1 MRTARVVLL
10 MAAALVV
17 VCLPA
22 LGQSVISAQSGLVH
36 YVEGKVFVGDSR
48 ADPKFGQFP
57 QLKENE
63 VLRTELGR
71 VEVLLNPGVFLRLA
85 EESSMQMLSTR
96 LTDCRVELLQGSM
109 VIEAPETDQ
118 DSSAVTVVY
127 KDTTIW
133 LPEKGVYRFDTEP
146 AQLRVFGGEAV
157 VSARGQKVVVKK
169 GKLLLLDGTMIAEK
183 FDTAQTDALDR
194 WSRRRAEYLAMAN
207 ISAAKQ
213 IADSG
218 VYWTRRGWWWNPYF
232 GMYTYVPL
240 RGTYYSPYGW
250 SFWSP
255 GNVYTVFYVPPTYHS
270 GGGGWGS
277 YNPNLGYST
286 VTQTSTGNSGTMAIG
301 ASAPTTSSS
310 SSSAPIARDSG
321 SGGSRS
327 R

>member
-1 MRTARVVLL
+1 MSSARVVLL
-10 MAAALVV
+10 IPAALAL

-36 YVEGKVFVGDSR
+36 YVEGKVFVGDSQ

-63 VLRTELGR
+63 VLRTGLGR

-85 EESSMQMLSTR
+85 EDSSIRMLSTR

-109 VIEAPETDQ
+109 VIEAPETEN
-118 DSSAVTVVY
+118 DSGAVTVVY
-127 KDTTIW
+127 KDATIW
-133 LPEKGVYRFDTEP
+133 LHEKGVYRLDTEP
-146 AQLRVFGGEAV
+146 AQLRVFQGEAM
-157 VSARGQKVVVKK
+157 VSAGGQKVVVKK
-169 GKLLLLDGTMIAEK
+169 GKVLLLDGTMIVQK

-194 WSRRRAEYLAMAN
+194 WSRRRAEHLAMAN

-232 GMYTYVPL
+232 GMYTFVPL

-255 GNVYTVFYVPPTYHS
+255 GNVYTIFYVPPTYS
-270 GGGGWGS
+270 SGGWGG

-286 VTQTSTGNSGTMAIG
+286 VTPTSTGNSGTLAAG
-301 ASAPTTSSS
+301 ASAPTTASSS
-310 SSSAPIARDSG
+310 STAPIARDSG
-321 SGGSRS
+321 SGSSRS